1 VRSLSRSIRPRKR
14 FGQHFLERAW
24 IEKVAAVIAP
34 GREDVFVEIGP
45 GRGAITWPLLQQ
57 ARHIIAFEVDR
68 DLAAALKSPA
78 HPNLTVV
85 PGDFLEITA
94 DSFRGVVVDAG
105 VAGVPVRLVGN
116 LPYNV
121 AAPILFKTVELV
133 EAGLPIEESI
143 FVLQREVADRILAVP
158 GTPEYGVLAILLR
171 HVAYAE
177 RLLALPPGAFR
188 PAPKVHSSLIRL
200 RWHAPAPAPQ
210 DLRVF
215 RAVTRSVF
223 TRRRK
228 TLANALSA
236 YALPPTAST
245 SALVAEA
252 GLDPHQRPET
262 LDIPAF
268 VRLADA
274 VARARR

>member
-1 VRSLSRSIRPRKR
+1 MLASLGS
-14 FGQHFLERAW
+14 LC
-24 IEKVAAVIAP
+24 
-34 GREDVFVEIGP
+34 
-45 GRGAITWPLLQQ
+45 
-57 ARHIIAFEVDR
+57 
-68 DLAAALKSPA
+68 
-78 HPNLTVV
+78 
-85 PGDFLEITA
+85 
-94 DSFRGVVVDAG
+94 
-105 VAGVPVRLVGN
+105 VGN

-143 FVLQREVADRILAVP
+143 FMLQREVADRILAAP

-171 HVAYAE
+171 HVADTE

-236 YALPPTAST
+236 YALPPAAST